1 MRDSKGPV
9 VALCVLKGGAA
20 FYADL
25 WQAISRINVDREKPV
40 AVQVEFVRL
49 RSYVDDHSTGT
60 VTMTGLDAD
69 ALRGKDVLIV
79 EDIVDTGRSAVKLI
93 AAVQAAGAARIRFA
107 SLLLKRTPHSNGYVP
122 DCTCVL
128 GGSTQTAAA
137 PR

>member
-69 ALRGKDVLIV
+69 ALRGKDVLSSSSPPC
-79 EDIVDTGRSAVKLI
+79 RPPARRASALRV
-93 AAVQAAGAARIRFA
+93 
-107 SLLLKRTPHSNGYVP
+107 
-122 DCTCVL
+122 CC
-128 GGSTQTAAA
+128 
-137 PR
+137 